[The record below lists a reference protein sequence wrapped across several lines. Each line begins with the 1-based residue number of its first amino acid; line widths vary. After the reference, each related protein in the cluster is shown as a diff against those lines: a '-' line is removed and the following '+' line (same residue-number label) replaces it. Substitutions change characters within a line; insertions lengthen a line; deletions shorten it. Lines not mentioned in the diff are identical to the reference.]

1 VKPLPTTFFPAT
13 PKHGAGLASARSRS
27 GSIFSKALGELGSEA
42 PFFGSR
48 PPTPAF
54 HRKASQG
61 VQNGGRTPAG
71 RVPPCTPTTRP
82 HARSHSGALNSMY
95 FLFFEIKSMQ
105 ICTTSFHALLCTS
118 FSKFKFSFSL
128 AFSSSMSCCSYSSI
142 LKSCNPGFT

>member
-1 VKPLPTTFFPAT
+1 MLPMWVCIHSHFVQNHLIRILKDGPLISEVVLSHPQA
-13 PKHGAGLASARSRS
+13 KSSLASETFANNIFSCYTKARSRS

-95 FLFFEIKSMQ
+95 FLFF
-105 ICTTSFHALLCTS
+105 
-118 FSKFKFSFSL
+118 
-128 AFSSSMSCCSYSSI
+128 
-142 LKSCNPGFT
+142 